1 MSYIIEKNTKF
12 FEEVSRF
19 NPKLSRIL
27 ETEHGWTDKLVH
39 RSDDASLSQSPR
51 RREGTEASRN
61 ADPIKGL
68 VPKKVGRD

>member
-1 MSYIIEKNTKF
+1 MSYTIEKNTKF

-19 NPKLSRIL
+19 NPKLARIL
-27 ETEHGWTDKLVH
+27 DEEHGWTDKLVH
-39 RSDDASLSQSPR
+39 RSDDASLSQPQG
-51 RREGTEASRN
+51 RREGTQANRN